1 MRVCSDE
8 VILVVEVVLV
18 SVSIA
23 SDLIDVYLVAQEAT
37 NATEAFDE
45 GEAVRRLIRDKLDL
59 NTVFLLIH
67 Q

>member
-18 SVSIA
+18 AVSIA
-23 SDLIDVYLVAQEAT
+23 SDLINVYLVAQEAT

-45 GEAVRRLIRDKLDL
+45 GEAVRRLIRD
-59 NTVFLLIH
+59 NVS
-67 Q
+67 